1 MLLFSFVLYVF
12 VTSFTPG
19 PNNIISMSN
28 ASRFGLKATFRF
40 IFGVTV
46 GFFLL
51 MLLCSYFNLVL
62 YQLIPK
68 IKLALSILGS
78 LYMLYLAYKTAM
90 PSGKKSANYDQSST
104 FMTGLILQFINPK
117 GILYGITVVSA
128 FIIPF
133 YQSGW
138 VLTLFSLLLALVG
151 FMSTLS
157 WALFG
162 ALFQKFLSRHERI
175 FNLCMG
181 LLLVYCAFSVYL

>member
-1 MLLFSFVLYVF
+1 MLLFSFMLYVF

-28 ASRFGLKATFRF
+28 ASRFGLQATFRF

-68 IKLALSILGS
+68 IKPALSILGS
-78 LYMLYLAYKTAM
+78 LYMLYLAYKTVI

-104 FMTGLILQFINPK
+104 FMTGLILQFVNPK

-138 VLTLFSLLLALVG
+138 VMTLFSLLLALVG

-162 ALFQKFLSRHERI
+162 VLFQKFSSKHERA